1 MHLYVSVIMGEIN
14 MERTKLNAIISKAP
28 EYGIEGRSQV
38 NIEVSEVILPKDLYN
53 NQPILVD
60 GKLLD
65 EAGLT
70 DELLGERELNAFC
83 KAQGMMPLQLGDRII
98 IYGKADRLTR
108 KPSEASMI
116 EKTDENG
123 TVLARYHWY

>member
-1 MHLYVSVIMGEIN
+1 
-14 MERTKLNAIISKAP
+14 MEKTQLTAIISKAP
-28 EYGIEGRSQV
+28 EYGIEGRGQV
-38 NIEVSEVILPKDLYN
+38 NIEVNEVILPKDVYN
-53 NQPILVD
+53 NQPILVG

-83 KAQGMMPLQLGDRII
+83 KAQGMIPLQLGDRLIL
-98 IYGKADRLTR
+98 YGKADRLART
-108 KPSEASMI
+108 PSEASLM

-123 TVLARYHWY
+123 TVLARYHLY